1 MAVVLTV
8 LALTTGMSSTFVQ
21 AANEVDSPL
30 VKGTVA
36 EDATGSFAIGDGSK
50 VTSSYENSAD
60 AASVDSLA
68 IGTNAEARNRKTV
81 AVGSGAIA
89 RGDKSTAI
97 GVGANTA
104 KDSSESLA
112 VGYVAKA
119 SGNNAVAL
127 GNRSIASE
135 DNTVSVGVSKEDATN
150 NSPAMTRRIVN
161 VSDDIK
167 DSDAATVGQI
177 KTMTG
182 MDSEKGNVV
191 QYDGKDKSAVTFA
204 GTEGT
209 ALKNVS
215 DIELKGNS
223 FVDAGLVA
231 GTTTTKSTLF
241 GNATA
246 ENNMILG
253 DGAEIYVQGALGK
266 AASVENS
273 MAIGQGAE
281 IHAQSQ
287 GSAKHITDSIAFGQD
302 SYVSASNSVA
312 IGAGSTAT
320 EEGVVSVG
328 SANNQRRIVN
338 VADGNIG
345 ENSIDAVNGSQL
357 YAVREGAVSYGTKME
372 EDLWGNEKEVTDYS
386 IVTLRGE
393 NGTKLTNLAA
403 GEFKDGSTDAVTA
416 GQLYDAG
423 IVPGKAADG
432 SVAIGN
438 GSNVTNINGVAIGNK
453 ALVNY
458 SAENGVAI
466 GQGAE
471 VRIDNATAIGQGS
484 RVVSGDGSVALGQ
497 GSMVTATDAKLQM
510 LRVAILMV

>member
-104 KDSSESLA
+104 KGSSEALA
-112 VGYVAKA
+112 VGYVANA

-150 NSPAMTRRIVN
+150 SSPAMTRRIVN
-161 VSDDIK
+161 VSDGIK

-191 QYDGKDKSAVTFA
+191 QYDGEDKSVVTF
-204 GTEGT
+204 
-209 ALKNVS
+209 V
-215 DIELKGNS
+215 
-223 FVDAGLVA
+223 
-231 GTTTTKSTLF
+231 
-241 GNATA
+241 
-246 ENNMILG
+246 
-253 DGAEIYVQGALGK
+253 
-266 AASVENS
+266 
-273 MAIGQGAE
+273 
-281 IHAQSQ
+281 
-287 GSAKHITDSIAFGQD
+287 
-302 SYVSASNSVA
+302 
-312 IGAGSTAT
+312 
-320 EEGVVSVG
+320 
-328 SANNQRRIVN
+328 
-338 VADGNIG
+338 
-345 ENSIDAVNGSQL
+345 
-357 YAVREGAVSYGTKME
+357 
-372 EDLWGNEKEVTDYS
+372 
-386 IVTLRGE
+386 GE

-438 GSNVTNINGVAIGNK
+438 DSTVTSGAWDWDTNTPLPANGVAIGDNAK
-453 ALVNY
+453 VNN
-458 SAENGVAI
+458 SAVNGVAI

-471 VRIDNATAIGQGS
+471 VRTDNATAIGQGS

-497 GSMVTATDAKLQM
+497 GSMVTATDAKSSDPHGVVSVGLTGNKETEGFT
-510 LRVAILMV
+510 RRIINVADGTSDSDAATYGQVKDVDAKIGDLDFSNTHSLKKAENVTDALTKLDTKAYNLSGKIDDFSPFRHYGRRYT